1 MSVGFTSNTAKQLF
15 TLRASRRGRFACG
28 GNAATR
34 PEGRVGMELELEL
47 ESELELEWSW
57 NWGLGSRLEA

>member
-1 MSVGFTSNTAKQLF
+1 MHPGGSLWAQNVIENLLKNQLF

-34 PEGRVGMELELEL
+34 PEGEVGMELEFELELEL
-47 ESELELEWSW
+47 ELEW
-57 NWGLGSRLEA
+57 N